1 MEGGVISVPAPAPVC
16 CLANRE
22 FQATPTPSPPDEST
36 VLRELNVSVSLSG
49 LDISRG
55 HHGEPDVLGQR
66 RSKYKPMVR
75 TVSKMHMA
83 AKARAEKVAAA
94 KAAADKAKAE
104 KKAAAD
110 KAKAEKKKAD
120 DKAKAEKAAAPP
132 ASPEWLRLYLD
143 EGYGIKKQVTW
154 LLEWDKKPR
163 DPLPNFPE
171 ELREA
176 MDAIKAERDENERV
190 LVDFKRDGYAYVQV
204 DVFNDDNPRA
214 NLPAD
219 QYEVIPHDSDE
230 EA

>member
-83 AKARAEKVAAA
+83 AKARAEKLH
-94 KAAADKAKAE
+94 K
-104 KKAAAD
+104 
-110 KAKAEKKKAD
+110 
-120 DKAKAEKAAAPP
+120 
-132 ASPEWLRLYLD
+132 
-143 EGYGIKKQVTW
+143 W

-219 QYEVIPHDSDE
+219 QYEGLTFPEELREAMDAIKAERDENERVLVDFKRDGYAYVQVDVFNNDDPRANLPADQYEVIPHDSDE